1 MSSLVSLMIEKV
13 QRLLECRVSSAIL
26 GVDVG
31 STRVSRELL
40 ASEHNHSPS
49 VGLIARDIIDSRF

>member
-1 MSSLVSLMIEKV
+1 MSSLVSLMIEQV
-13 QRLLECRVSSAIL
+13 QRLREGRVSSAIL

-40 ASEHNHSPS
+40 AREHNHSPS